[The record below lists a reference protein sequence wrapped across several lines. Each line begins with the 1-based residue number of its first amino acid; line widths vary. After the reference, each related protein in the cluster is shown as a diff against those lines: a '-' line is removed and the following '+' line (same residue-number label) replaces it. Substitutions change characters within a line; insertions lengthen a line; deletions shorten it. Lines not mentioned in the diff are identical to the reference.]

1 MGSPPGVSTHG
12 IWQVGHS
19 GRVGPPG
26 LALLGFP
33 PWVGSPS
40 QLRSQLESQDPAKK
54 KSHDPLLRASTG
66 SVVMLRR
73 GSGQDRRGR
82 GDRPAAVATRR
93 QAGSPLA
100 QKRVG
105 DPIDRHLKPVL
116 IRAPLDVEAVEKT
129 RGRVV

>member
-40 QLRSQLESQDPAKK
+40 QLRSQLESQDQAK

-66 SVVMLRR
+66 SVVMHAGAVDRTGAGGETDQLLSQLVVKLEVPWLR
-73 GSGQDRRGR
+73 S
-82 GDRPAAVATRR
+82 V
-93 QAGSPLA
+93 
-100 QKRVG
+100 
-105 DPIDRHLKPVL
+105 
-116 IRAPLDVEAVEKT
+116 
-129 RGRVV
+129 